1 MKRALKVLLLILAV
15 TAAPLGASGPVLT
28 EVGPGIYAF
37 IGKNG
42 ATNSGVVVTEA
53 GVVVIDTQGPKELAG
68 KLRRGITRVTDSPVI
83 FAVNTHYHG
92 DHTFGNQY
100 FKDAYAIIAQE
111 NARTAL
117 IEKDAPHRARF
128 KGFFGKTSLDGFI
141 LTPPGATF
149 ASELT
154 LWAGGRTFIITHPG
168 RAHTDG
174 DAYVYMPDEGVVFT
188 GDLLYKGRVPWLGD
202 GDSGGAI
209 RALDELLALDAEVYV
224 PGHGPVAG
232 RADLLAYKKYLT
244 DLRREV
250 RRLKVAGRTIDEVKE
265 EIRLPEYDGLI
276 MYDKWLPLN
285 AAKVYKELDG
295 E

>member
-1 MKRALKVLLLILAV
+1 MKRALKLLLLTLVI
-15 TAAPLGASGPVLT
+15 TAAPLGASEPVLT

-37 IGKNG
+37 IGEGG
-42 ATNSGVVVTEA
+42 ATNSGVVVTDA
-53 GVVVIDTQGPKELAG
+53 GVVVIDTQGPRELAM
-68 KLRRGITRVTDSPVI
+68 KLRRSLARVTDSPVI

-100 FKDAYAIIAQE
+100 FKDALVIAQD
-111 NARTAL
+111 NTRKAL
-117 IEKDAPHRARF
+117 IEKDAAHRARF
-128 KGFFGKTSLDGFI
+128 KGFFGKNSLDGFI
-141 LTPPGATF
+141 LTPPEATF
-149 ASELT
+149 ASKLT

-168 RAHTDG
+168 IAHTEG
-174 DAYVYMPDEGVVFT
+174 DAYVYMPDEGVLFT
-188 GDLLYKGRVPWLGD
+188 GDLLYKGRLPWLGD

-232 RADLLAYKKYLT
+232 RADLLAYKKYLL

-250 RRLKVAGRTIDEVKE
+250 KRLKVAGRSLDEVKR
-265 EIRLPEYDGLI
+265 EIRLPEYDELI

-285 AAKVYKELDG
+285 AAKVFTELG
-295 E
+295 GNP